1 MEILPSVM
9 ATASDIPPTSA
20 LASEAVP
27 CFVVA
32 VTPGAYHSYTMR
44 SLRTTRNARVF
55 FAASR
60 SLIASSRV
68 DERSW
73 LSGVAVGQSLPGQSA
88 AFVRRTTASAARI
101 MAARTAPDTTAFSL
115 MGTSESNFTLA
126 VNLPASVRNP
136 TERDS
141 ASRSGF
147 ANAEDRLMI
156 STPHGAWSAA
166 GHRPALRAKAPAG
179 RHICRCAIKTD
190 SSSVRSGIFRPDG
203 A

>member
-1 MEILPSVM
+1 M

-44 SLRTTRNARVF
+44 SLRTTRNTRVF

-126 VNLPASVRNP
+126 VNLPASCAIRRSATLRVAA
-136 TERDS
+136 DS
-141 ASRSGF
+141 HARKPWI
-147 ANAEDRLMI
+147 I
-156 STPHGAWSAA
+156 STRQYVRTCCGSQARAPGKSPRGATY
-166 GHRPALRAKAPAG
+166 L
-179 RHICRCAIKTD
+179 
-190 SSSVRSGIFRPDG
+190 
-203 A
+203 

>member
-32 VTPGAYHSYTMR
+32 VTPGAYHSETMR

-68 DERSW
+68 DDMSW

-101 MAARTAPDTTAFSL
+101 MAARTARDTTAFSL

-147 ANAEDRLMI
+147 ARTETVDNFN
-156 STPHGAWSAA
+156 TPIRADVLRVA
-166 GHRPALRAKAPAG
+166 GP
-179 RHICRCAIKTD
+179 
-190 SSSVRSGIFRPDG
+190 SSGQKPPRGDIFVD
-203 A
+203 AQ